1 MMTSG
6 LGGTSFP
13 TAVACAH
20 ARPRCASCSMHGVN
34 REIDGEDRAFA
45 RRALDP
51 DGATVRMHELAG
63 DPQPKTEPAIL
74 PDLDGPLEPAE
85 DPLLVLARDADAF
98 VLHGEERAIAIALD
112 PDVRRLPAAEFE
124 RAEEQVGVGML
135 AAGRGAVADPRGR
148 GLHPQRRGGRRGEP
162 SFH

>member
-45 RRALDP
+45 RCALDP

-112 PDVRRLPAAEFE
+112 PDVHRLPAAEFE
-124 RAEEQVGVGML
+124 RVEEQVGDDML
-135 AAGRGAVADPRGR
+135 EAARGQHGRHERGH
-148 GLHPQRRGGRRGEP
+148 LHPQRLWRR
-162 SFH
+162 